1 MSPATTDY
9 TIERSLPV
17 SWMPSTRVLVVD
29 DHRAVRWAICHLL
42 TEDPSL
48 DVICQTANGE
58 EAIKKAEELQP
69 DLILLDISLPGISGV
84 EAARQIRKVSP
95 DSHIIFVSQQDS
107 LEIVNEALRNGHGY
121 VTKSDAAQELL
132 EAVRSVRNG
141 SLFVSQRIVNQ

>member
-1 MSPATTDY
+1 
-9 TIERSLPV
+9 
-17 SWMPSTRVLVVD
+17 MPSTRVLVVD
-29 DHRAVRWAICHLL
+29 DHRAVRRAICHLL

-58 EAIKKAEELQP
+58 EAIKKTQELQP
-69 DLILLDISLPGISGV
+69 DLILLDISFPGISGV

-95 DSHIIFVSQQDS
+95 DSHIIFVSQHDS
-107 LEIVNEALRNGHGY
+107 LQMVNEALRNGHGY

-141 SLFVSQRIVNQ
+141 CLFVSQRIVNQGWVGDAV